1 MVDTDKI
8 IIVGDRVLIRPHEGG
23 KKSQGGLYLPP
34 NVIEKEKVQSGYV
47 LKVGPGYPI
56 ASSTDEDEP
65 WREGGKSTKYIPL
78 QASDGDQALFLK
90 NDAIEVELDGN
101 RLVIVPQSAIL
112 LLVRDE
118 DMLKI

>member
-1 MVDTDKI
+1 LVDTDKI
-8 IIVGDRVLIRPHEGG
+8 IIVGDRALIRPHEGG

-34 NVIEKEKVQSGYV
+34 NVVEKEKVQSGYV

-56 ASSTDEDEP
+56 ASPPDEDEP
-65 WREGGKSTKYIPL
+65 WNESKRLTKYIPL
-78 QASDGDQALFLK
+78 QAKEGDQALFLK

-112 LLVRDE
+112 LLVRDDE
-118 DMLKI
+118 LIKM

>member
-1 MVDTDKI
+1 LVDTDKI

-56 ASSTDEDEP
+56 APQTDDDEP
-65 WREGGKSTKYIPL
+65 WKESSQSTKYIPL
-78 QASDGDQALFLK
+78 QASEGDQALFLK
-90 NDAIEVELDGN
+90 NDAIEIELDGD

-118 DMLKI
+118 DLLKI